1 MCQRANFFNCEPA
14 TGTGYSP
21 AAAPRLNGVVCGM
34 RTLALACRRSA
45 TDLNDKVRDCTSTT
59 KHEVV
64 IEAGQYN
71 RR

>member
-45 TDLNDKVRDCTSTT
+45 TEPQRQSSRLYLND
-59 KHEVV
+59 
-64 IEAGQYN
+64 EARGCH
-71 RR
+71 